1 MKQYRIMM
9 IAVLL
14 AMAGRTLADDM
25 TIETITL
32 EPGETKQVAICLN
45 NSEKTYTAFQLN
57 LELPEG
63 VTIAK
68 NDDKY
73 IAALDEDR
81 KGDHSLKVSK
91 KSEGVYRLMA
101 FSLSNTV
108 FSGTDGPLVYV
119 TLQADASAVNG
130 SKKGTL
136 SEQVLTEESGD
147 QNYLDDVSF
156 NIIMSSTLS
165 LMGDVTNDGQLTAAD
180 VTALA
185 RYIIGRNPSPFNV
198 AAADV
203 NGDTK
208 IDIADVV
215 KLITLF

>member
-14 AMAGRTLADDM
+14 AIAGRTLADDL

-81 KGDHSLKVSK
+81 KGDHSLKVSQ
-91 KSEGVYRLMA
+91 KSEGVFRLMA
-101 FSLSNTV
+101 YSMSSAV
-108 FSGTDGPLVYV
+108 FTGTSGPLVYV
-119 TLQADASAVNG
+119 TLQADA
-130 SKKGTL
+130 
-136 SEQVLTEESGD
+136 
-147 QNYLDDVSF
+147 
-156 NIIMSSTLS
+156 
-165 LMGDVTNDGQLTAAD
+165 
-180 VTALA
+180 
-185 RYIIGRNPSPFNV
+185 
-198 AAADV
+198 
-203 NGDTK
+203 
-208 IDIADVV
+208 
-215 KLITLF
+215 